1 MCPLSAA
8 HTVDNALLSL
18 SVSET
23 EAVERIQK
31 FFSTGAVKRKEEAHS
46 VEATLAPTPWGVV
59 DGQMTIMGLRFLPW
73 PIFWGLRGHWL
84 TRWGS
89 RALCQSSPFLG
100 VLQR

>member
-1 MCPLSAA
+1 MSHGVIKGVASMGDLILVIMEQLRAMRARWRP
-8 HTVDNALLSL
+8 
-18 SVSET
+18 
-23 EAVERIQK
+23 
-31 FFSTGAVKRKEEAHS
+31 KE
-46 VEATLAPTPWGVV
+46 
-59 DGQMTIMGLRFLPW
+59 MTIMGLRFLPW